1 MPELRRFSGSTVIVV
16 VPHPVILE
24 LVATSNVSTG
34 VPLLL
39 LMTSVPVPGSTALLK
54 VMVRLVLVD
63 AVVEPSVGETVERN
77 GMTADTGEG

>member
-1 MPELRRFSGSTVIVV
+1 MIVV

-24 LVATSNVSTG
+24 LVATLNVSTG

-63 AVVEPSVGETVERN
+63 AVVEPSVGETVESN